1 MLGSVEPEGAGAA
14 ASLVRMTAR
23 RAVRSLAAG
32 GVPSRLLPSLLCA
45 VVALVG
51 VAPVAPAT
59 AAPAVPPGYRV
70 VAMETLAAGVEHQT
84 LRRDE
89 PAQQVH
95 VARLAPGTAGRLLPV
110 LGHNTLAGSP
120 AALEPTSA
128 MCARVRCVAAVNG
141 DFFDG
146 AGRPVGAMVS
156 AGELLTTSGIEHILL
171 RVDAQGRATLRPGI
185 TWSAGLTT
193 ADGRTLSVQA
203 VNRPRAG
210 EGITLY
216 SRRWGPATPADPS
229 AAAVSVQLPA
239 GAAASLPTGTS
250 PVRVGAAPGGGSVP
264 ILPGHVVL
272 VGRGAGA
279 RALGDLLGRAGTGG
293 GAVLQVDVEGIVS
306 AIGGSPQL
314 LQGGRTAYPTDTAD
328 SFTQDRHPRTMV
340 GMTPAGEVL
349 LVTAD
354 GRGTSAGLT
363 LIESA
368 RLMADLGAVDAM
380 NLDGGGSTTF
390 VTGGVVRN
398 APSDGRER
406 PVASS
411 LAVLAP
417 ADPLTALLTD
427 VANALTALLQ
437 PAA

>member
-1 MLGSVEPEGAGAA
+1 MAA

-23 RAVRSLAAG
+23 RAV
-32 GVPSRLLPSLLCA
+32 LPGLLCA

-51 VAPVAPAT
+51 IAPVAPAT
-59 AAPAVPPGYRV
+59 AAPAAPPGYRV
-70 VAMETLAAGVEHQT
+70 VATETLGAGVEHQT

-89 PAQQVH
+89 PAQEVH

-128 MCARVRCVAAVNG
+128 MCARVRCLAAVNG

-146 AGRPVGAMVS
+146 DGRPVGAMVS
-156 AGELLTTSGIEHILL
+156 AGELLTTPGIEHILL
-171 RVDAQGRATLRPGI
+171 RVDAQGWATLRPGI
-185 TWSAGLTT
+185 TWRVGLTT
-193 ADGRTLSVQA
+193 ADGQALPVQA
-203 VNRPRAG
+203 VNRPPVG

-229 AAAVSVQLPA
+229 ATAVSVQLPP

-250 PVRVGAAPGGGSVP
+250 PVRVSPAPGGGSVP
-264 ILPGHVVL
+264 IPAGQVVL
-272 VGRGAGA
+272 AGRGAGA
-279 RALGDLLGRAGTGG
+279 RALADLLGRARAGG
-293 GAVLQVDVEGIVS
+293 GAVLRVDVEGIVS

-314 LQGGRTAYPTDTAD
+314 LQDGRTAYPTDNTD

-354 GRGTSAGLT
+354 GRGASAGLS
-363 LIESA
+363 LIEAA

-411 LAVLAP
+411 LAVLAIPP

-427 VANALTALLQ
+427 VANALTTLLQ